1 MWTKT
6 KEKYNYFFLLFL
18 LSFHVIFKF
27 TKTTYFNLLKNN
39 LFSSAFDLIIEKH
52 TFNISPIEGIYF
64 LSTLYQNR
72 NQKGQKNVWKKCW
85 LRNMPYKKSE
95 LRFIMKSVSYLKI
108 SRINK
113 QIRDFMFDWLW
124 EEFFNF
130 LIQFFGNYGNIKG
143 WDFSDRLLES

>member
-52 TFNISPIEGIYF
+52 TFNISPIEGVYIF
-64 LSTLYQNR
+64 CPLYIKIAIKR
-72 NQKGQKNVWKKCW
+72 AKKTFEKNVDYEIF
-85 LRNMPYKKSE
+85 PTKS
-95 LRFIMKSVSYLKI
+95 RS
-108 SRINK
+108 
-113 QIRDFMFDWLW
+113 
-124 EEFFNF
+124 
-130 LIQFFGNYGNIKG
+130 
-143 WDFSDRLLES
+143 

>member
-52 TFNISPIEGIYF
+52 TFNISLLREYIFSVHF
-64 LSTLYQNR
+64 LSKSQSKGPKKRLKKMLITKYSL
-72 NQKGQKNVWKKCW
+72 QKVGVKV
-85 LRNMPYKKSE
+85 
-95 LRFIMKSVSYLKI
+95 MKSG
-108 SRINK
+108 SRYGIFNIYIL
-113 QIRDFMFDWLW
+113 IR
-124 EEFFNF
+124 
-130 LIQFFGNYGNIKG
+130 
-143 WDFSDRLLES
+143 